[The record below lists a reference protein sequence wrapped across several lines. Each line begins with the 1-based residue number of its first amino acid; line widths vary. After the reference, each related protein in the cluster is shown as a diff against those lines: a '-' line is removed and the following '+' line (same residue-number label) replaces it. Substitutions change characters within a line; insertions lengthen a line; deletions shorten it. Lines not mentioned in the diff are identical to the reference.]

1 MSATAA
7 TSARATALIPA
18 VFILLWST
26 GPIGAKLGLPFAGP
40 WSFLTLRLA
49 LAGVLLLALV
59 LLFRAPWPA
68 SWASAGH
75 IAVVGFLLHGVYL
88 GGVFAAIHYGVEA
101 GVAALI
107 VATQPLLVA
116 AAAGLLLG
124 ERVTARQWLGLA
136 LGLAGVA
143 LVVWRK
149 LGLGLGTPLG
159 MALSVVA
166 LVAIAASTLY
176 QKRFCGDMPLRS
188 GNVIQFAAAGLFT
201 GLLALLLDEPPV
213 VWTGSFVWTL
223 LWLALP
229 VSLGAFTLLYVMS
242 RHGAAS
248 RVASLF
254 FLAPPATALMG
265 WLLFDERFGP
275 LALGG
280 MALVVTGVAL
290 VNLGR

>member
-1 MSATAA
+1 MSASSASRAA
-7 TSARATALIPA
+7 AAIPV

-40 WSFLTLRLA
+40 WSFLTLRLGF
-49 LAGVLLLALV
+49 AGLLLLAFV

-75 IAVVGFLLHGVYL
+75 IAVAGLLLHGIYL
-88 GGVFAAIHYGVEA
+88 GGVFAAIHHGVEA

-116 AAAGLLLG
+116 AAAGLLLD

-136 LGLAGVA
+136 LGLSGVA

-149 LGLGLGTPLG
+149 LDLGLGTPLG
-159 MALSVVA
+159 MALSIVA
-166 LVAIAASTLY
+166 LFAIAASTLY

-213 VWTGSFVWTL
+213 VWSGTFVWTL

-229 VSLGAFTLLYVMS
+229 VSLGAFTLLYVMI
-242 RHGAAS
+242 RQGAAS

-265 WLLFDERFGP
+265 WLLFGERFGP
-275 LALGG
+275 LALVG
-280 MALVVTGVAL
+280 MGLVVAGVAL